1 MPFPCSLLTL
11 LSWVQVGRCMVEYVQ
26 LHKNLPA
33 KLGKAEQKKE
43 NFLDKAYEFKI
54 TCNKLVK
61 DWPHHL
67 QSFKN

>member
-1 MPFPCSLLTL
+1 
-11 LSWVQVGRCMVEYVQ
+11 MVEYVQ

-43 NFLDKAYEFKI
+43 NFLDKAYKFKI
-54 TCNKLVK
+54 TYNKLVK

-67 QSFKN
+67 